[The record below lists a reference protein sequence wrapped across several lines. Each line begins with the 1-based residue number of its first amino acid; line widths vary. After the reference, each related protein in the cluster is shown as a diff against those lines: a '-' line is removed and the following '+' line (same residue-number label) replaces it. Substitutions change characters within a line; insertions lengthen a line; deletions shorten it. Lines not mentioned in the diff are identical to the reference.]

1 MGIEFHSWISDQISP
16 NEIRLIKRVG
26 GMEAKPT
33 AFQSMEFVPSA
44 AYGDILLL
52 DSTIQSAEADEY
64 LYHEALVH
72 PAMITHPQPQRIL
85 ILGGGEG
92 ATQREVLKHP
102 SVKTV
107 VVVDLD
113 QELVEFCQE
122 KLTSWHQGTFSDPR
136 LTLLHTDGRAYLEQN
151 EAKFD
156 VIILDITDAL
166 VEGPAIALY
175 TKEFYAL
182 CQQRLTENGVLAV
195 QGFAL
200 SPMHWTE
207 HATIRNTIS
216 TSFATVRSYTVFVP
230 SFACTWGFI
239 IATNGI
245 DSVTLSSDTI
255 KLRIQERNLADR
267 LKAYDPF
274 MHMGMF
280 GLPKDL
286 QFHLAQPGNI
296 LEDGKPL
303 VFD

>member
-26 GMEAKPT
+26 GMEAKLT

-113 QELVEFCQE
+113 QELVEFCQQ
-122 KLTSWHQGTFSDPR
+122 KLLGIKVR
-136 LTLLHTDGRAYLEQN
+136 LA
-151 EAKFD
+151 
-156 VIILDITDAL
+156 IL
-166 VEGPAIALY
+166 G
-175 TKEFYAL
+175 
-182 CQQRLTENGVLAV
+182 
-195 QGFAL
+195 
-200 SPMHWTE
+200 
-207 HATIRNTIS
+207 
-216 TSFATVRSYTVFVP
+216 
-230 SFACTWGFI
+230 
-239 IATNGI
+239 
-245 DSVTLSSDTI
+245 
-255 KLRIQERNLADR
+255 
-267 LKAYDPF
+267 
-274 MHMGMF
+274 
-280 GLPKDL
+280 
-286 QFHLAQPGNI
+286 
-296 LEDGKPL
+296 
-303 VFD
+303 

>member
-16 NEIRLIKRVG
+16 DEIRLIKRAG
-26 GMEAKPT
+26 DMEAKPT
-33 AFQSMEFVPSA
+33 KFQAMEFVKSA

-52 DSTIQSAEADEY
+52 DSTIQSAASDEY

-72 PAMITHPQPQRIL
+72 PAMITHPQPQRVL
-85 ILGGGEG
+85 IVGGGEG

-102 SVKTV
+102 IETV

-113 QELVEFCQE
+113 DELVEFCQQ
-122 KLTSWHQGTFSDPR
+122 KLNSWHQGTFSDPR
-136 LTLLHTDGRAYLEQN
+136 LTLLHTDGRAYLEEN

-166 VEGPAIALY
+166 VDGPAIALY

-195 QGFAL
+195 QAFAL
-200 SPMHWTE
+200 SPLHWSE
-207 HATIRNTIS
+207 HAIIRQTIATV
-216 TSFATVRSYTVFVP
+216 FATVQSYTVFVP
-230 SFACTWGFI
+230 SFACTWGFA
-239 IATNGI
+239 IATSGS
-245 DSVTLSSDTI
+245 DPAMLSKETI
-255 KLRIQERNLADR
+255 AQRIQQRNLADK
-267 LKAYDPF
+267 LVAYDEV
-274 MHMGMF
+274 MHQGMF

-286 QFHLAQPGNI
+286 RNNLTQPGNI
-296 LEDGKPL
+296 LEDGV